1 MRIRE
6 DPMSKNTYNY
16 LLSNDVR
23 AETEGIYEPT
33 WVMFVEYTM
42 ATNNENEDEALIEV
56 YKYIDGP
63 SGKKTTTSRVHIDEA
78 RAEWNF
84 WLGQG
89 FSRITD
95 PENKGWKY
103 TQQLQVRAA
112 KSRMFESSLPTS

>member
-63 SGKKTTTSRVHIDEA
+63 SGKQTTTRRVPIDEA

-95 PENKGWKY
+95 PENKGLKY

>member
-56 YKYIDGP
+56 YKYIAAP
-63 SGKKTTTSRVHIDEA
+63 SGKQTTTRRVPIDEA

-112 KSRMFESSLPTS
+112 KSRMFESSLPMS

>member
-1 MRIRE
+1 
-6 DPMSKNTYNY
+6 MSKNTYNY

-33 WVMFVEYTM
+33 WVMFVEYTVT
-42 ATNNENEDEALIEV
+42 TNNENEDEALIEV
-56 YKYIDGP
+56 YKYINGAM
-63 SGKKTTTSRVHIDEA
+63 GTQTTTRRVPIDEA

-112 KSRMFESSLPTS
+112 KSRMFESSLPAS